1 LPISERLQLR
11 LLAWVPFAFGWY
23 QLVASCGEGTT
34 KVGVD
39 EGGGRKAALAKRPL

>member
-23 QLVASCGEGTT
+23 QLVASCEEGTT

-39 EGGGRKAALAKRPL
+39 VEGGRKIALAKRPL